1 MSAFSP
7 WAPKNSV
14 QALLRKL
21 GENEAWKMFNTAVD
35 ETETVIDESRGNG
48 DRKEVDDN
56 DSDDVI
62 NNTNVDEA
70 LDDVD
75 RGEMMTERND
85 ANDTLTVMQTLS
97 EDDIQ
102 RLRDVANKNRVVT
115 ESDEE
120 ALLNQSSDATSS
132 DSAELNFTG
141 LSDIDARNDETEE
154 AKANNSGKKTSLWSK
169 ISNRFTL
176 SDYDVGNLKV
186 RLY

>member
-21 GENEAWKMFNTAVD
+21 GENETWKMFNTAVD
-35 ETETVIDESRGNG
+35 ETEAEINESRDNR
-48 DRKEVDDN
+48 DRKEVDN

-62 NNTNVDEA
+62 NNTNVEEA

-75 RGEMMTERND
+75 RSGMMTERDD

-102 RLRDVANKNRVVT
+102 RLRDIANKNRVVT

-141 LSDIDARNDETEE
+141 LSEIDARNDETEE
-154 AKANNSGKKTSLWSK
+154 AKANNSGKKTSL
-169 ISNRFTL
+169 I
-176 SDYDVGNLKV
+176 
-186 RLY
+186 